1 MDGPAQNSGVP
12 GSLPHATHKG
22 QAWIKFNASVAISQ
36 GTIRHHPRHKLIFW
50 EPMVRILQPLS
61 LGKILDETFNI
72 YRSNLWLF
80 IGISLVPSVV
90 LLLLKLAVILSNLD
104 PNNIVV
110 SSKGIGLWIA
120 SLITESTITA
130 ATTFAVSDIYLERPT
145 SISACFS
152 RVAGKLQSVIYA
164 SIAVSL
170 IVGFGTILCI
180 VPGIYWAGVYGI
192 AIPAVVLENITAR
205 QALSR
210 SSTLTKNSVGR
221 VIVIYFLTTIFV
233 TFIVVAI
240 RVGAGVFGAAAS
252 HIRLATVWQETVT
265 TIGGI
270 LFGPITAIALTLA
283 YYDQRVRNE
292 ALDIEHMMSMMNA
305 PVGVE
310 LPPPIL

>member
-1 MDGPAQNSGVP
+1 
-12 GSLPHATHKG
+12 
-22 QAWIKFNASVAISQ
+22 
-36 GTIRHHPRHKLIFW
+36 
-50 EPMVRILQPLS
+50 MVRILQPLS

-192 AIPAVVLENITAR
+192 AIPAVVLENITGR
-205 QALSR
+205 EALSR